1 MEILPFAGRRKL
13 GPAGKILAGSQ
24 EGMEFFGSTKPPI
37 PKWGEAP
44 SEEAAEMAAKAF
56 KTTSE

>member
-1 MEILPFAGRRKL
+1 
-13 GPAGKILAGSQ
+13 
-24 EGMEFFGSTKPPI
+24 MEFFGSTKPPI